1 MIRQKRK
8 TMGIFKHPKT
18 GIYHAN
24 YFDDSGNR
32 CRPSLHTRDK
42 RIAQIKF
49 AEIMQGKE
57 ANYFFDNSTNLGN
70 NAIVGNNNSG
80 NNCKGVSE
88 LAFQILQKDMELLK
102 KEVELIKL
110 KLELQIK
117 KSK

>member
-24 YFDDSGNR
+24 YFDDSGKR

-57 ANYFFDNSTNLGN
+57 ANYFFDNSH
-70 NAIVGNNNSG
+70 ISNSG
-80 NNCKGVSE
+80 NGDIVIGQNT
-88 LAFQILQKDMELLK
+88 
-102 KEVELIKL
+102 
-110 KLELQIK
+110 IK
-117 KSK
+117 KALIIRQTTINLFLTNYVL